1 MSHPADLY
9 PQLQQTFPASD
20 MATAPF
26 RPATLPDASLHTSL
40 RLRRSSAT
48 SDSTTASFRSATP
61 CNASLPDMPVPI
73 SHLISCS
80 ICMDV
85 LGDPVTTTCG
95 HTYCK
100 PCLDRHLTLNDL
112 VCPLCKQYLLMR
124 PGVNILLKSILE
136 EYNKAQKSLEEFT
149 LAPDEVACDICPEN
163 RKRKAV
169 KSCLMCLLS
178 YCTRHLKRH
187 QNKLRLKGHKL
198 VAPVE
203 KLDERAC
210 LAHGRPLELFWAKED
225 KCICSLCVEEVT
237 EVVSVETERGRRERE
252 LVDIIQDMEQRIQQR
267 EEKVKEFERSKANC
281 LALIDREQ
289 EEIKEVFDAVRDAVA
304 RAEEEA
310 LSALKDKRRSVE
322 NEEKQFKQELQR
334 EVTAFSKV
342 IADLKKITEEEDH
355 ILFLQSY
362 PSVPAPD
369 NGKDWTNVA
378 MDTDLTFG
386 TMRNTQTSMMS
397 DIETELE
404 KLSSIEIERIKKFA
418 VDVTLDPDTAHAQL
432 LVSDDGKEVK
442 DSGERKDVPDIAERF
457 DMFGSVLG
465 QNSLTEGKAFWVV
478 DVGDKQGWDIG
489 GGKKR
494 GQQKGEIVPQTKPR
508 LLGHCALQW
517 GSVRSSGRPADSALS
532 PRQAPES
539 QLVYLRNHAA
549 GRNKIQDYWGSWVYQ
564 VVRQPP
570 GEGVVYSVVPAYE
583 DGPIRQDHRT
593 EMRAVPEG
601 QQNIQEGVSSTP
613 NTDTSESESSAEDDS
628 EESLILCHARNPQEH
643 ESVFLEPPDE
653 VMVPLEDMPLRCSSR
668 FMAGRHSNHHRL
680 PRAVYMGTHPR

>member
-9 PQLQQTFPASD
+9 PQLQQTFPVSD

-26 RPATLPDASLHTSL
+26 RPATLPDASLLTSL
-40 RLRRSSAT
+40 KTWQTDPIFGPFRSASFQTSDRVNLRRSSTT

-61 CNASLPDMPVPI
+61 SDAPLPDMPVPI
-73 SHLISCS
+73 CHLISCS

-95 HTYCK
+95 HTFCK
-100 PCLDRHLTLNDL
+100 PCLDRHLNLNDP

-124 PGVNILLKSILE
+124 PGVNIVLKSILE
-136 EYNKAQKSLEEFT
+136 EYNKAQKSPEEFP
-149 LAPDEVACDICPEN
+149 LAPGEVACDICPEN

-169 KSCLMCLLS
+169 KSCLICLLS

-210 LAHGRPLELFWAKED
+210 LAHGRPLELYWAKED
-225 KCICSLCVEEVT
+225 KCICSLCVEEAT
-237 EVVSVETERGRRERE
+237 DVVSVETERGRRERE
-252 LVDIIQDMEQRIQQR
+252 LGDVIQDVEQRIQQR

-289 EEIKEVFDAVRDAVA
+289 EEIKEVFDAVRKAVA

-310 LSALKDKRRSVE
+310 LCALKEKRRSVE

-334 EVTAFSKV
+334 EVTTFSQA
-342 IADLKKITEEEDH
+342 ITDLKKIKQEEDH

-386 TMRNTQTSMMS
+386 TLRNTQTTMMA

-404 KLSSIEIERIKKFA
+404 KLSNIEIERIKKFA

-465 QNSLTEGKAFWVV
+465 QNSLTEGKAFWIV

-489 GGKKR
+489 VAREEANRKGKLSLKPSQ
-494 GQQKGEIVPQTKPR
+494 GYWAIVLYNGDQYALEDPPTLLSLPDKPQKVGVF
-508 LLGHCALQW
+508 
-517 GSVRSSGRPADSALS
+517 V
-532 PRQAPES
+532 
-539 QLVYLRNHAA
+539 
-549 GRNKIQDYWGSWVYQ
+549 DY
-564 VVRQPP
+564 
-570 GEGVVYSVVPAYE
+570 
-583 DGPIRQDHRT
+583 
-593 EMRAVPEG
+593 
-601 QQNIQEGVSSTP
+601 QEGLVSFYDMEAKTHIYSFIDCVFNEVIRP
-613 NTDTSESESSAEDDS
+613 YFSPHFCQGGDHSS
-628 EESLILCHARNPQEH
+628 
-643 ESVFLEPPDE
+643 
-653 VMVPLEDMPLRCSSR
+653 PLVICPVD
-668 FMAGRHSNHHRL
+668 HSD
-680 PRAVYMGTHPR
+680 